1 VFRGKYNFSFKKW
14 NCSKFVLIID
24 NFNLQAKNKENIK
37 ILMKRAILFNP
48 KAKFADV
55 VVQSPNYTNWRS
67 CVLVCVKIQ
76 RIFICEKL
84 LSPVSFRAA
93 TNVSLVMRNLL

>member
-1 VFRGKYNFSFKKW
+1 
-14 NCSKFVLIID
+14 
-24 NFNLQAKNKENIK
+24 
-37 ILMKRAILFNP
+37 MKRAILLDP
-48 KAKFADV
+48 KAKFADDV

-67 CVLVCVKIQ
+67 CVLVCVKIP

>member
-1 VFRGKYNFSFKKW
+1 
-14 NCSKFVLIID
+14 
-24 NFNLQAKNKENIK
+24 
-37 ILMKRAILFNP
+37 MKRAILLNP